1 MMADGVAP
9 AKKALSSILF
19 YMPKYKLIPDSHVF
33 LSPVLRDEA
42 GREEQQGEHGEPGGG
57 WQDPQPLQPLRP
69 GQPH

>member
-9 AKKALSSILF
+9 TKKSALFNSVIL
-19 YMPKYKLIPDSHVF
+19 PKYKSIPDSHVF

-57 WQDPQPLQPLRP
+57 WQDPLPLQPLRP